1 MCDDSYSIIFLFM
14 MDIELKKTNLSCD
27 PDAGNKLSF
36 QPMQNLALINQI
48 ILEDK
53 TLTLLTVTT
62 TKMTDAI
69 AWVY

>member
-14 MDIELKKTNLSCD
+14 MDIELKETNRSCD

-36 QPMQNLALINQI
+36 QPMQNLALLNQI